1 MDRHY
6 DAIVIGMGVV
16 GSTAAWHL
24 ARAGQRVLVLEQFEL
39 DHQNGSSYGSSRI
52 IRYAYDHPAYI
63 PLAHRSYPL
72 WRELESESGDELLYV
87 VGGLD
92 FGAADEDTLIATRDV
107 LADEGMAYEWLTPE
121 EVSARFPQFRLD
133 DHMMGLYQPDGGAL
147 AASRCVVAA
156 ARMALK
162 HGATLQT
169 GARVTAIEPHN
180 DSVTVRTADESFSAA
195 RLVISAGSWSGPL
208 LRGIGLDL
216 PLQVTREQLFFFD
229 TQDPAAFLPGRM
241 PYFREHGSRHAL
253 NSLLHF
259 YGIPNIDG
267 CGFKASIHTNG
278 EPTDPDNTLRSVDD
292 SVCETLRA
300 FFRRHLPLADSP
312 LKTGRVCL
320 YTMTPDEHFILDS
333 HPEHAHIAF
342 GAGFSGHGFKFGVAS
357 GEILAD
363 LATKGAT
370 DLDISLFA
378 QSRFGA
384 NGD

>member
-6 DAIVIGMGVV
+6 DAIVIGLGVV
-16 GSTAAWHL
+16 GSTATWLL
-24 ARAGQRVLVLEQFEL
+24 ARSGQKVLALEQFEL

-63 PLAHRSYPL
+63 PLAHLSYPL
-72 WRELESESGDELLYV
+72 WRELEAESGERLLRI

-92 FGAADEDTLIATRDV
+92 FGAADEPTLLATRATLDD
-107 LADEGMAYEWLTPE
+107 ADMPYDWLTPQ
-121 EVSARFPQFRLD
+121 EVSTRFPQFRLD
-133 DHMMGLYQPDGGAL
+133 AHMMGLYQPDGGVL
-147 AASRCVVAA
+147 SASLCVTAA
-156 ARMALK
+156 ARMALR

-169 GARVTAIEPHN
+169 GARVTAIEPHD

-208 LRGIGLDL
+208 LRSIGLDP
-216 PLQVTREQLFFFD
+216 PLQPTREQLFFFD
-229 TQDPAAFLPGRM
+229 TQDPPAFTPERM

-253 NSLLHF
+253 DSLLHF

-278 EPTDPDNTLRSVDD
+278 EPTDPDNTLRTVDD
-292 SVCETLRA
+292 AVCDTLRA
-300 FFRRHLPLADSP
+300 FFRRHIPLADSP

-320 YTMTPDEHFILDS
+320 YTMTPDEHFILDR
-333 HPEHAHIAF
+333 HPEHAHVAI

-357 GEILAD
+357 GQILAD
-363 LATKGAT
+363 LVTRGET

-378 QSRFGA
+378 LSRFA
-384 NGD
+384 TNGN